1 MIKLFVPT
9 IRDTNEHFYRL
20 FRLSTIATS
29 SRDLISF
36 DFSRCKF
43 LMQNG
48 VALLGGLAK
57 VLEADDR
64 PPVFQWHTMRS
75 EVAASLANNGFLRF
89 FGQPGKRSKGTAAEF
104 RQDTLLEKEPLVAY
118 LVQDWIGMGR
128 IKLSAALK
136 EAIVSTAWEIYA
148 NAFEHSQSGVG
159 VFSCG
164 QHYPR
169 KHLLELTVVDFGC
182 GIPDKV
188 RTFLKRPAMSG
199 AEALQWAFRRGTTTS
214 QIGIA
219 RGMGLDLLREFV
231 RVNRGQV
238 SIFSHDA
245 YAIIDSRLPQRKNR
259 EVIYGKS
266 DVSFSGT
273 IANIVFR
280 CTPHYYS
287 FASEVSSR
295 PLF

>member
-1 MIKLFVPT
+1 MITLFVPT

-20 FRLSTIATS
+20 FKLSAAATS
-29 SRDLISF
+29 AQDLISF

-48 VALLGGLAK
+48 AALLGGLAK
-57 VLEADDR
+57 LLESQGR
-64 PPVFQWHTMRS
+64 PPKFQWRTMRP
-75 EVAASLANNGFLRF
+75 EVATSLGTNGFLRF
-89 FGQPGKRSKGTAAEF
+89 FGQPGTWLTGTAAEF

-118 LVQDWIGMGR
+118 LVQDWIGTGR

-136 EAIVSTAWEIYA
+136 EAVVSTAWEIYA
-148 NAFEHSQSGVG
+148 NAFEHSDSPVG

-164 QHYPR
+164 QHYPN

-182 GIPDKV
+182 GIPPKV
-188 RTFLKRPAMSG
+188 RAFLKRPDMSG

-219 RGMGLDLLREFV
+219 RGMGLDLLKEFV
-231 RVNRGQV
+231 KVNRGQV

-245 YAIIDSRLPQRKNR
+245 YAVVDSRLPQNKNR
-259 EVIYGKS
+259 EIIYGRS
-266 DVSFSGT
+266 SVPFVGT

>member
-1 MIKLFVPT
+1 MITLFVPT

-20 FRLSTIATS
+20 FRLSAIATS
-29 SRDLISF
+29 SQDLISF

-57 VLEADDR
+57 FLESEGRPAD
-64 PPVFQWHTMRS
+64 FQWRTMRQ
-75 EVAASLANNGFLRF
+75 EVAASLGNNGFLRF
-89 FGQPGKRSKGTAAEF
+89 FGQSARRSKGTAAEF

-118 LVQDWIGMGR
+118 LVHDWIGTGR
-128 IKLSAALK
+128 IKLSSALK

-148 NAFEHSQSGVG
+148 NAFEHSQSPVG

-164 QHYPR
+164 QHYPS

-182 GIPDKV
+182 GIPAKV
-188 RTFLKRPAMSG
+188 RAFLKRPDMSG

-245 YAIIDSRLPQRKNR
+245 YAIVDSRLPRRKDR

-266 DVSFSGT
+266 GVPFTGT